1 MVPATAHPTK
11 RSIRLVRVVNLVG
24 VVNLVRVVN
33 GGRFSEGEKAGAGLE
48 GRRESHESREGRPS
62 AITDQ
67 VGVGPGR
74 PDWGHPLVEFLE
86 ADAALG
92 VARPS

>member
-11 RSIRLVRVVNLVG
+11 RSIRLVRVVKLVRVVNLGG

-74 PDWGHPLVEFLE
+74 PDSDL
-86 ADAALG
+86 
-92 VARPS
+92 RK